1 MVLIA
6 KDNVAIVLNILLI
19 VLEIIALAITIDL
32 IGLDLT
38 YYTVDA
44 NLFALISAILFLT
57 LKKRIPKAVDILK
70 YSSTLA
76 LLITFLVVIFIL
88 YPMRDFNFNFLFLE
102 GPNLYFHVLCP
113 LIVLISFL
121 LFENNELENTLKNN
135 LYAML
140 FTLIY
145 AVIIISL
152 NIAKVVTGPYPF
164 LMVYSQ
170 PLLASLFW
178 VIVIL
183 GFAFVLARL
192 LLMIKDLLTILNV

>member
-88 YPMRDFNFNFLFLE
+88 YPMLDFNFNFLFLE
-102 GPNLYFHVLCP
+102 EFACFFSGVKCIYHIRADYV
-113 LIVLISFL
+113 VKS
-121 LFENNELENTLKNN
+121 LFEVF
-135 LYAML
+135 LYS
-140 FTLIY
+140 F
-145 AVIIISL
+145 SC
-152 NIAKVVTGPYPF
+152 PF
-164 LMVYSQ
+164 
-170 PLLASLFW
+170 
-178 VIVIL
+178 
-183 GFAFVLARL
+183 
-192 LLMIKDLLTILNV
+192 